1 MRVALFVPCYVDQLY
16 PVVALASLE
25 LLEARGLDVDVVR
38 APTCCG
44 QPLVNP
50 GLPAAAEPV
59 ARRFERELCDYEHVV
74 CPSGSCVATLRRH
87 GALFGSP
94 PDGAAARALE
104 LTELLVEVLG
114 VDRLDVSFP
123 FCVGVH
129 PSCHSLR
136 ELGHGRPSELAAL
149 SGSAALSPLERL
161 LGLVRDLRIVHPDR
175 SDECCG
181 FGGSFCVKEP
191 AVSARMGQD
200 RVRGFRQAGAQVIT
214 SADMS
219 CLAHLGGVIERQAA
233 PLRVMHVAQILAG
246 RALPPGRGAVS

>member
-16 PVVALASLE
+16 PDVALASLE
-25 LLEARGLDVDVVR
+25 LLEARGLDVHVAR
-38 APTCCG
+38 APACCG
-44 QPLVNP
+44 QPLVNL
-50 GLPAAAEPV
+50 GLPRAAEPV
-59 ARRFERELCDYEHVV
+59 ARRFERELADFEHIV

-87 GALFGSP
+87 AALLGSP
-94 PDGAAARALE
+94 LGGAAARALE
-104 LTELLVEVLG
+104 LTELLSDVLC

-123 FCVGVH
+123 FRVGVH

-136 ELGHGRPSELAAL
+136 ELGHGQPSELAAPPR
-149 SGSAALSPLERL
+149 AALRSPLERL
-161 LGLVRDLRIVHPDR
+161 LGMVRDLEIVHPER
-175 SDECCG
+175 TDECCG

-200 RVRGFRQAGAQVIT
+200 RVRGFCEAGAQVIT

-219 CLAHLGGVIERQAA
+219 CLAHLGGVIDRQAA

-246 RALPPGRGAVS
+246 RTLPPDRGAAP